1 MKQLLKQEGK
11 CSLFMVAYTTKFNG
25 CQCFKD
31 CDCME
36 EWKREGNPKKI
47 TEYTLFDSK
56 RTRRYET
63 VENALL
69 KMNEINEN
77 KL

>member
-36 EWKREGNPKKI
+36 EWKREGNPKRI
-47 TEYTLFDSK
+47 TEYTLFDGK
-56 RTRRYET
+56 RTRRYKT
-63 VENALL
+63 VENALD
-69 KMNEINEN
+69 KMNEINKN
-77 KL
+77 K

>member
-11 CSLFMVAYTTKFNG
+11 CSLYEVAYTTKFNG

-36 EWKREGNPKKI
+36 EWKRKGNPKRI
-47 TEYTLFDSK
+47 TEYTLFDGK

-77 KL
+77 K

>member
-11 CSLFMVAYTTKFNG
+11 CSLFKVAYTPKFHG
-25 CQCFKD
+25 CQCYKN

-36 EWKREGNPKKI
+36 EWIKQGNQKRVE
-47 TEYTLFDSK
+47 EYTLFDGK
-56 RTRRYET
+56 RTRRYKTIEK
-63 VENALL
+63 ALL

-77 KL
+77 K